1 MGDSQFPNEQQAEAP
16 PPQKYEL
23 PEEDLK
29 AGLLKR
35 FSVGPLISGVFVLLK
50 DIKDILFGWGKLA
63 TARADSVI
71 NIDPGN
77 KNIELPSL
85 VLIDTPEPIDQGDL
99 EDEPVRPVLKLANAG
114 SASIDTFFTI
124 EQPIDADP
132 VQLRSSAG
140 HTSAASNDNEPAGPA
155 VGSNANDLQPQVGG
169 GTGGS
174 GGGNGR
180 GGLDGSI
187 LNANAIGVE
196 RAQITDFQVGDKIDL
211 SDLTRF

>member
-1 MGDSQFPNEQQAEAP
+1 MGNSQYPNKQQAEAP

-35 FSVGPLISGVFVLLK
+35 FSVGLLISHVFVLFK
-50 DIKDILFGWGKLA
+50 DVLFGWGELA

-85 VLIDTPEPIDQGDL
+85 VLIETPEPIDQGDL

-114 SASIDTFFTI
+114 STSIDTFFTI

-155 VGSNANDLQPQVGG
+155 VGSNANDLPPQVGG

-180 GGLDGSI
+180 GGLDDGI
-187 LNANAIGVE
+187 LNANAIGVV